1 MKRRAASST
10 KSWKRAPK
18 NCFSTLNE
26 LHAGWNGAEPL
37 EGVVLV
43 GGGALLNGMCDMAE
57 RVLNCPARNG
67 LLLGVEGWPDELKH
81 PAWTT
86 AGGLGDVLRP
96 AQIETGHA
104 TKAPGLMGMILK

>member
-1 MKRRAASST
+1 MEQS
-10 KSWKRAPK
+10 
-18 NCFSTLNE
+18 L
-26 LHAGWNGAEPL
+26 L

-67 LLLGVEGWPDELKH
+67 LLIGVEGWPEELKH

-86 AGGLGDVLRP
+86 AGGLAMYSARLKLKQDTQR
-96 AQIETGHA
+96 
-104 TKAPGLMGMILK
+104 KAPGLMGLILK